1 MEESNWQSMK
11 DYLQNYVENN
21 KSRLFDY
28 AINKF
33 KSKVPI
39 SIERLQ
45 EYIIGT
51 VFTTLN
57 ETIENDYACFWEI
70 TSKSNIFLQEKDSFI
85 GDVNK
90 IIDKLN
96 LIQENLNGQILK
108 EKENIEMVKGRSKK
122 KEKRSE
128 IV

>member
-90 IIDKLN
+90 IIDKLV